1 MRQRF
6 AFRRVGVTHALFS
19 PGWVHAFARHLHNLE
34 QQNAELRQRLAIEA
48 RHRLDQQV
56 ERAVPNYREIDQ
68 DPRWHQWL
76 LSSDPL
82 SGRQRQQL
90 LNDAIASGATNRL
103 FHSSGSSY
111 ERKAS
116 RARLLRQP
124 MAVEPSRGNLGGFCV
139 WPECAKK
146 RPLGEGRP
154 ADVLALGY
162 EVGRKSESNLKTVG
176 ITRSSA
182 RRGIRLRSWTSLRRA

>member
-90 LNDAIASGATNRL
+90 LNDAIASGATNRVISFFRQFL
-103 FHSSGSSY
+103 RAEGVAGQTSSPAYG
-111 ERKAS
+111 R
-116 RARLLRQP
+116 RAVEGKPWRLLRVARMRKETAP
-124 MAVEPSRGNLGGFCV
+124 WGRSASRGSC
-139 WPECAKK
+139 
-146 RPLGEGRP
+146 
-154 ADVLALGY
+154 
-162 EVGRKSESNLKTVG
+162 
-176 ITRSSA
+176 TRV
-182 RRGIRLRSWTSLRRA
+182 